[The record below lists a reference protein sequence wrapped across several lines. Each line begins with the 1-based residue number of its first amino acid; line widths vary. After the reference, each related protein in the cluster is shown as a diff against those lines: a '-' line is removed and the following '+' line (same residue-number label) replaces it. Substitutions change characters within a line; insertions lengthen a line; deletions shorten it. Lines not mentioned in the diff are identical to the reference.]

1 MLNGGE
7 AARKSFV
14 ERCIL
19 IYHAKRI
26 AYQECLSNPS
36 TNLNVYVDSN
46 LYVVFWLNTLI
57 WISTWLFDLHHDLS
71 LYTHFV
77 CVEKVKLKKSTLVTT
92 HGHSTSNYKSW
103 SRSGPAIAV
112 SRPLNSQLLMG
123 RLGLFPF
130 QGGHP
135 ILWFHEPCQ
144 QKKNLWFHP
153 QLLCLEARLCGWYLY
168 HVGSTR
174 NLCWIRG
181 LPE

>member
-1 MLNGGE
+1 MMLLYTFWIFVWEFWVQLAMEVVLRMRFCGHCSAKLADYSISVKMRLFMSLLPSCRQDVALCIRSFGRKVQCPPSTVMLNGGE

-77 CVEKVKLKKSTLVTT
+77 CVEKV
-92 HGHSTSNYKSW
+92 N
-103 SRSGPAIAV
+103 SRNN
-112 SRPLNSQLLMG
+112 SRAFN
-123 RLGLFPF
+123 
-130 QGGHP
+130 
-135 ILWFHEPCQ
+135 
-144 QKKNLWFHP
+144 
-153 QLLCLEARLCGWYLY
+153 
-168 HVGSTR
+168 
-174 NLCWIRG
+174 
-181 LPE
+181 